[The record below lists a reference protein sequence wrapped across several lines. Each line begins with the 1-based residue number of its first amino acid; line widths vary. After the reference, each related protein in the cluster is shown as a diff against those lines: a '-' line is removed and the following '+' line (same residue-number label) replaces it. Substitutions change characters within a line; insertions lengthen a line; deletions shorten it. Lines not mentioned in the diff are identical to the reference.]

1 MNDNLPT
8 SKDADNNT
16 MKDFTTTIPSEQ
28 IPELFAQ
35 LPHEDPDFGRVV
47 KILRIAP
54 GECVAT
60 PDDMDDHLSILM
72 SGSLQLV
79 VTSKE
84 GRSLVTAT
92 LGPGSVFGEDALID
106 LGDSTT
112 VCAQAIELCTVW
124 QLTADQAMTFT
135 KRHPI
140 LGLGML
146 RTFGRRLAQVEDRL
160 EDVAYK
166 RLPERLAGELLR
178 QRRHFQNDQIRI
190 SHQALADILGTYRE
204 TISAILRDFKRDRWV
219 ELGYRRITIKNPE
232 AMAELAGEVHD

>member
-1 MNDNLPT
+1 
-8 SKDADNNT
+8 
-16 MKDFTTTIPSEQ
+16 MKDLTTIIPSDQ

-35 LPHEDPDFGRVV
+35 LPHEDPAFGRAV

-54 GECVAT
+54 GDCVAS
-60 PDDMDDHLSILM
+60 PDAMDENLYILM
-72 SGSLQLV
+72 SGLIQLV
-79 VTSKE
+79 VTNKE

-92 LGPGSVFGEDALID
+92 LVPGSVFGEDALID
-106 LGDSTT
+106 LGASTS
-112 VCAQAIELCTVW
+112 VCAQAVEPCVVW
-124 QLTADQAMTFT
+124 QLSADQAATFAN
-135 KRHPI
+135 RHPI

-146 RTFGRRLAQVEDRL
+146 RTFGRRLAQVENRL

-178 QRRHFQNDQIRI
+178 QQRYFNSDQIRI

-204 TISAILRDFKRDRWV
+204 TISAILRDFKRDQWV

-232 AMAELAGEVHD
+232 ALAELAGELHD